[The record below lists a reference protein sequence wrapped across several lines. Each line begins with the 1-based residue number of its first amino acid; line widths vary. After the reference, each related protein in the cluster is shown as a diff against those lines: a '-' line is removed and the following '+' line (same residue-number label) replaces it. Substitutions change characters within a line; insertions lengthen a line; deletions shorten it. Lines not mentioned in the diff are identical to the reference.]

1 MPKSAFMEQV
11 RTEIRTRQYSMRT
24 EKTYMYWIRYFIR
37 FNDLKHPEVMGNRE
51 IERFLNHLAVNC
63 HVSAATQNLALCA
76 IIFMYRHIIKR
87 DIQDLQY
94 KNTNTPK
101 RIPTVLSDQEI
112 KLVLKQMEGKYW
124 LIATI
129 LYGCGLR
136 IQEALSLRIKDID
149 FESRS
154 ILVFKGKGNKDRYT
168 LLPTTLIEPINKQ
181 IETVRRVHSQD
192 LSDGG
197 GMTSV
202 PPALYKK
209 YRTALKHYGW
219 QYLFP
224 SNVRSVNPYDG
235 YVCRHHLHAS
245 AFAKQLRKAVHASGI
260 AKRVTAHTFRH
271 SFATRL
277 LENGTDIRTVQELL
291 GHSDLKT
298 TQIYTHVVGQR
309 RAGTRSPL
317 DCIV

>member
-1 MPKSAFMEQV
+1 
-11 RTEIRTRQYSMRT
+11 
-24 EKTYMYWIRYFIR
+24 
-37 FNDLKHPEVMGNRE
+37 MGNRE

-129 LYGCGLR
+129 LCGCGLR

-168 LLPTTLIEPINKQ
+168 LLPTTLIGPINKQ

-209 YRTALKHYGW
+209 YRTALTHYGW

-224 SNVRSVNPYDG
+224 STVRSVNPYDG

-245 AFAKQLRKAVHASGI
+245 AFAKQLRKAVHSSGI

>member
-1 MPKSAFMEQV
+1 M
-11 RTEIRTRQYSMRT
+11 
-24 EKTYMYWIRYFIR
+24 
-37 FNDLKHPEVMGNRE
+37 KHPEVMGNCE

-112 KLVLKQMEGKYW
+112 KLVLNQMEGKYW

-129 LYGCGLR
+129 LYGCDLR

-224 SNVRSVNPYDG
+224 SNVRSVNPYNG

-309 RAGTRSPL
+309 RASTRSPL

>member
-37 FNDLKHPEVMGNRE
+37 FDDLKHPEVMGNRE

-181 IETVRRVHSQD
+181 IETVRHVHSQD

-197 GMTSV
+197 GLTSV

-245 AFAKQLRKAVHASGI
+245 TFAKQLRKAVHASGI